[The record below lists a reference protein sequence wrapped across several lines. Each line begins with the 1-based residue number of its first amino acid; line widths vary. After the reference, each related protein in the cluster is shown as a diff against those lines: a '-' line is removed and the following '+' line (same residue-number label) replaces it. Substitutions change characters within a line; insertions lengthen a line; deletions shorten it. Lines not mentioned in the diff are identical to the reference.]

1 MSTIAPPQLR
11 NREVNRIITEDA
23 MLDADDITI
32 WIDPLD
38 ATQEYTENLQ
48 QYVTTMVCI
57 VYKDEPIA
65 AVIHKPF
72 SQTNAWAW
80 VGHGGNLDDQSA
92 SVSLFYSSWSYSRL
106 IFLLVWAK
114 NVAYSST

>member
-72 SQTNAWAW
+72 SESNAWAW
-80 VGHGGNLDDQSA
+80 VGHGGNLDDQSE
-92 SVSLFYSSWSYSRL
+92 SVSFRFSLFLYDPYKAWSWNMQGKVY
-106 IFLLVWAK
+106 
-114 NVAYSST
+114 

>member
-92 SVSLFYSSWSYSRL
+92 SVSFLFNFVMSFSWLTVGY
-106 IFLLVWAK
+106 A
-114 NVAYSST
+114 

>member
-80 VGHGGNLDDQSA
+80 VGHGGNLDDNSA
-92 SVSLFYSSWSYSRL
+92 NVSLL
-106 IFLLVWAK
+106 
-114 NVAYSST
+114 NVDVK